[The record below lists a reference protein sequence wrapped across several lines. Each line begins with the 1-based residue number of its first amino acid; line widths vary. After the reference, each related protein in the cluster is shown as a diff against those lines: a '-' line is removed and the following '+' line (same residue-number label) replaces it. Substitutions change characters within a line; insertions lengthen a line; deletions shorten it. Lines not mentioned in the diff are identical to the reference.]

1 MVQVSTLNFI
11 LLSTFIAFQLS
22 KSQKGGSKPFTREV
36 TGIGQNTSL
45 RQMGVK
51 VVKATGLGGR
61 GAGEDEEGEGED
73 HRPYVVIEVDE
84 PGQRYQTQPGL
95 GRAPVWDQQFSV

>member
-1 MVQVSTLNFI
+1 
-11 LLSTFIAFQLS
+11 
-22 KSQKGGSKPFTREV
+22 
-36 TGIGQNTSL
+36 
-45 RQMGVK
+45 MGVK

-61 GAGEDEEGEGED
+61 EAGDEGAE

-84 PGQRYQTQPGL
+84 PGQRYQTGPGL

>member
-1 MVQVSTLNFI
+1 MS
-11 LLSTFIAFQLS
+11 
-22 KSQKGGSKPFTREV
+22 REI

-51 VVKATGLGGR
+51 VVKASGLGG
-61 GAGEDEEGEGED
+61 EEEQQ
-73 HRPYVVIEVDE
+73 PYVVIEVDE
-84 PGQRYQTQPGL
+84 PGQRHQTLPSR

>member
-11 LLSTFIAFQLS
+11 TLSTFIAFQLS

-51 VVKATGLGGR
+51 VVKATGLGGQ
-61 GAGEDEEGEGED
+61 EEGED
-73 HRPYVVIEVDE
+73 QRPYVVIEVDE
-84 PGQRYQTQPGL
+84 PGQRYQTGPGL

>member
-1 MVQVSTLNFI
+1 
-11 LLSTFIAFQLS
+11 
-22 KSQKGGSKPFTREV
+22 
-36 TGIGQNTSL
+36 
-45 RQMGVK
+45 MGVK

-61 GAGEDEEGEGED
+61 GEDVPGQEQ
-73 HRPYVVIEVDE
+73 RPYVVIEVDE

>member
-11 LLSTFIAFQLS
+11 LLSTFIALQLS
-22 KSQKGGSKPFTREV
+22 KSQKGGSKPLTREI

-51 VVKATGLGGR
+51 VVKASGLGG
-61 GAGEDEEGEGED
+61 GEEQQ
-73 HRPYVVIEVDE
+73 PYVVIEVDE
-84 PGQRYQTQPGL
+84 PGQRHQTLPGR

>member
-11 LLSTFIAFQLS
+11 LLSTFIALQLS
-22 KSQKGGSKPFTREV
+22 KSQKGGSKPFNREV

-61 GAGEDEEGEGED
+61 GAGGED
-73 HRPYVVIEVDE
+73 VTGQEQRPYVVIEVDE
-84 PGQRYQTQPGL
+84 PGQRYQTQPVL
-95 GRAPVWDQQFSV
+95 GMAPVWDQQFSV

>member
-11 LLSTFIAFQLS
+11 SLSTFIAFQLS

-51 VVKATGLGGR
+51 VVKATGLGGQEAR
-61 GAGEDEEGEGED
+61 EDED

-84 PGQRYQTQPGL
+84 PGQRYQTGPGL

>member
-11 LLSTFIAFQLS
+11 SLSTFIAFQLS

-51 VVKATGLGGR
+51 VVKATGLGGQE
-61 GAGEDEEGEGED
+61 AGEDED

-84 PGQRYQTQPGL
+84 PGQRYQTGPGL